1 MGTEQLLEEEVI
13 DKQTS
18 QNILDFVDLILELH
32 KYVI

>member
-18 QNILDFVDLILELH
+18 QYILDFVDLILELH